1 MVIQRSWKI
10 LSDAASTAN
19 NNNSSSNNN
28 NTTATTSQLTTAAGG
43 SNDVAQ
49 RSPATLQANSSS
61 DDSDCSNQTTHS
73 MDTRV
78 ASPAKQTEPTETT
91 VETTIPMVI
100 NGTDSAVKY
109 VTTSEMAETMLQRI
123 RQRYNGVHNTE
134 SGGSAESAM
143 RALELLRISVQQAF
157 DSEVNDI
164 IKRYMNNYFKPAFGN
179 IKENLGQHAV
189 NEETLQKMSSC
200 ALLENAKAQYT
211 NFVVRQQRATA
222 ATTVVNEQ
230 QRLALKRPAKPN
242 EFTTNNNS
250 KLFASNLG
258 FTAAAVKPM
267 PGTSNALSTQ
277 QQLQQQQQQQ
287 LQPQQQLQQQQQQQ
301 LQLQQQT
308 QSMQLQRTNIMSGPL
323 PTPVR
328 RQIFWNTAQITTST
342 KFVLDV
348 QANLAFGFSIDG
360 KELGGA
366 RLASKHPEIIRYLP
380 DAEDREWLSARGII
394 PAENRSSRFL
404 FLIYDEV
411 CRLQQTH
418 ELYRHKANID
428 LSMMLTFTVTEP
440 MIQKMKLFFVDLN
453 IKSRGLITNSFI
465 MANNQQQPQ
474 QQQQQPQQQQLAS
487 SNSNN
492 NSHLR
497 NALLQGVSAPQQ
509 STQSNQ
515 QQSTTTSAIVDD
527 ALSKELPSASA
538 SASPC
543 LQGTV
548 VGSSTTNPLKSKL
561 SMSSSSALSSSH
573 ATLTALLNQG
583 GTIVASASPVSN
595 KFRN

>member
-10 LSDAASTAN
+10 LSDAASTAH
-19 NNNSSSNNN
+19 NSS
-28 NTTATTSQLTTAAGG
+28 G
-43 SNDVAQ
+43 SDAQQ
-49 RSPATLQANSSS
+49 RSPGALQANSSS

-73 MDTRV
+73 MDTRA
-78 ASPAKQTEPTETT
+78 ASPMKQTETEATTENGTET
-91 VETTIPMVI
+91 
-100 NGTDSAVKY
+100 ALKF

-123 RQRYNGVHNTE
+123 RQRYNGVHNME

-157 DSEVNDI
+157 DAEVNDI

-211 NFVVRQQRATA
+211 NFVLRQQRPIGA
-222 ATTVVNEQ
+222 ATTTVVTEQ
-230 QRLALKRPAKPN
+230 QRLALKRPAKPLDYN
-242 EFTTNNNS
+242 TSKMFNNS
-250 KLFASNLG
+250 MCYAV
-258 FTAAAVKPM
+258 AAGKPM
-267 PGTSNALSTQ
+267 TCAANVQ
-277 QQLQQQQQQQ
+277 QQQQLRLQQHQQQQQHLQQQQQQQ
-287 LQPQQQLQQQQQQQ
+287 QQQPHL
-301 LQLQQQT
+301 L
-308 QSMQLQRTNIMSGPL
+308 QLQRTPLISGPL

-328 RQIFWNTAQITTST
+328 RQIFWNTAQISTST

-394 PAENRSSRFL
+394 PAESRSSRFL

-418 ELYRHKANID
+418 ELYRHKTNID
-428 LSMMLTFTVTEP
+428 LSMMLTFNVTET

-465 MANNQQQPQ
+465 MTTNQQQQLQQIHQQQQLQLQQQQAQ
-474 QQQQQPQQQQLAS
+474 QQQQLI
-487 SNSNN
+487 SNN

-497 NALLQGVSAPQQ
+497 NALLQGVPAQPQQ
-509 STQSNQ
+509 TP
-515 QQSTTTSAIVDD
+515 TATVED
-527 ALSKELPSASA
+527 AAAASSKELPATA
-538 SASPC
+538 ATPC

-548 VGSSTTNPLKSKL
+548 VGSSTTNPLKAKL
-561 SMSSSSALSSSH
+561 LASSSSALSSSH

-583 GTIVASASPVSN
+583 GVATGSVPASSS

>member
-10 LSDAASTAN
+10 LSDAASTAH
-19 NNNSSSNNN
+19 NS
-28 NTTATTSQLTTAAGG
+28 GG
-43 SNDVAQ
+43 SDAQQ
-49 RSPATLQANSSS
+49 RSPGALQANSSS

-73 MDTRV
+73 MDTRA
-78 ASPAKQTEPTETT
+78 ASPMKQTERETEPTTE
-91 VETTIPMVI
+91 
-100 NGTDSAVKY
+100 NGTENARKY

-123 RQRYNGVHNTE
+123 RQRYNGVHNME

-157 DSEVNDI
+157 DAEVNDI

-211 NFVVRQQRATA
+211 NFVLRQQRPIGA
-222 ATTVVNEQ
+222 ATTTVVTEQ
-230 QRLALKRPAKPN
+230 QRLALKRPAKPLDYN
-242 EFTTNNNS
+242 TSKMFTNS
-250 KLFASNLG
+250 MCYAV
-258 FTAAAVKPM
+258 AAGKPM
-267 PGTSNALSTQ
+267 PCAANLQQQQQQLRLQQHQQQHQQQ
-277 QQLQQQQQQQ
+277 QQLQQQH
-287 LQPQQQLQQQQQQQ
+287 LQQQQPHQQQ
-301 LQLQQQT
+301 PHLL
-308 QSMQLQRTNIMSGPL
+308 QLQRTPLISGPL

-328 RQIFWNTAQITTST
+328 RQIFWNTAQISTST

-380 DAEDREWLSARGII
+380 DAEDREWLAARGII
-394 PAENRSSRFL
+394 PAESRSSRFL

-418 ELYRHKANID
+418 ELYRHKTNID
-428 LSMMLTFTVTEP
+428 LSMMLTFNVTET

-465 MANNQQQPQ
+465 MTTNQQQQLQQLHQQQQLQLQQQQAQ
-474 QQQQQPQQQQLAS
+474 QQQQLI
-487 SNSNN
+487 SNN

-497 NALLQGVSAPQQ
+497 NALLQGVPAQPQQ
-509 STQSNQ
+509 TP
-515 QQSTTTSAIVDD
+515 TPVVED
-527 ALSKELPSASA
+527 AAAAASKELPATVA
-538 SASPC
+538 TPC

-548 VGSSTTNPLKSKL
+548 VGSSTTNPLKAKL
-561 SMSSSSALSSSH
+561 LASSSALSSSH

-583 GTIVASASPVSN
+583 GVATGSVPAGS

>member
-10 LSDAASTAN
+10 LSDSASTAN
-19 NNNSSSNNN
+19 NN
-28 NTTATTSQLTTAAGG
+28 TTS
-43 SNDVAQ
+43 SDVQQ
-49 RSPATLQANSSS
+49 RSPAALQANSSS

-78 ASPAKQTEPTETT
+78 ASPIKQPETEATTETT
-91 VETTIPMVI
+91 TLII
-100 NGTDSAVKY
+100 NGTEPALKY
-109 VTTSEMAETMLQRI
+109 VTTSDMAESMLQRI

-143 RALELLRISVQQAF
+143 RALELLRISVQQSF
-157 DSEVNDI
+157 DAEVNDI

-222 ATTVVNEQ
+222 SVTTVGTEQ

-242 EFTTNNNS
+242 EYGNNNS
-250 KLFASNLG
+250 SKMYANNLG
-258 FTAAAVKPM
+258 YAVAAAKPM
-267 PGTSNALSTQ
+267 PCTGNPLPAQ
-277 QQLQQQQQQQ
+277 QQLQLQQQQQQT
-287 LQPQQQLQQQQQQQ
+287 QQQHQQQQQ
-301 LQLQQQT
+301 LQLQQQ
-308 QSMQLQRTNIMSGPL
+308 QAMQLQRTAIVSGPL

-328 RQIFWNTAQITTST
+328 RQIFWNTAQISTST

-418 ELYRHKANID
+418 ELYRHKTNID
-428 LSMMLTFTVTEP
+428 LSMMLTFNVTET

-465 MANNQQQPQ
+465 MSNNQQQQPQ
-474 QQQQQPQQQQLAS
+474 QQQQQPQQQQQQQVVN
-487 SNSNN
+487 NSNN

-497 NALLQGVSAPQQ
+497 NALLQGVPVAPQAQ
-509 STQSNQ
+509 STQQ
-515 QQSTTTSAIVDD
+515 TTTPIAGEDSV
-527 ALSKELPSASA
+527 SKDLPAA

-548 VGSSTTNPLKSKL
+548 VGSSTTNPLKAKL
-561 SMSSSSALSSSH
+561 IASSSSALSSSH

-583 GTIVASASPVSN
+583 GTVATATPPNN